1 MATVETKASGARLHG
16 TVRVSLPAKV
26 AYNPES
32 LKKTIGSLLGHLG
45 CPACFSGADCV
56 FSAERNFAVDPEG
69 IFTHQL
75 QSVRG
80 EPDPQ
85 PWRSGVNVS
94 LSAGR
99 QFNID
104 SVFSAIDSVVAT
116 LGGGCRPCH
125 SGFDVAYWNE
135 VEFIGIDA
143 NGKAQQ
149 YGAPAQQF
157 GV

>member
-1 MATVETKASGARLHG
+1 MATVETKASAARLHG

-45 CPACFSGADCV
+45 CPTCFSGADCV
-56 FSAERNFAVDPEG
+56 FTAERNFVVDPEG
-69 IFTHQL
+69 IFTHLESLSGPQ
-75 QSVRG
+75 
-80 EPDPQ
+80 PD
-85 PWRSGVNVS
+85 PWRSRGVTVS
-94 LSAGR
+94 LAAGR
-99 QFNID
+99 QFDIN
-104 SVFSAIDSVVAT
+104 SVFSAIDAVVAS

-149 YGAPAQQF
+149 YGGQIQQL
-157 GV
+157 GG